1 MKTSPEG
8 IALMH
13 HFEGCRLIAYPDP
26 ATGGDPWT
34 IGWGHTGPEVMRGL
48 VWSQEYADL
57 MFAERLARE
66 FEPGVAALNVG
77 SITQSQF
84 DALVCL
90 SYNIGVRNLTRS
102 TLVRKLQAGDVL
114 GAADQFLVW
123 DKAAGKSM
131 KGLRRRRAAE
141 KMLFL
146 GSPAVDCIRFAET
159 VQ

>member
-8 IALMH
+8 IALLH

-34 IGWGHTGPEVMRGL
+34 IGWGHTGPEVHQGL
-48 VWSQEYADL
+48 VWAQAYADR
-57 MFAERLARE
+57 MFSERLARE
-66 FEPGVAALNVG
+66 FEPGVNALNVG
-77 SITQSQF
+77 HITQSQF
-84 DALVCL
+84 DAMVCL

-141 KMLFL
+141 RMLFL
-146 GSPAVDCIRFAET
+146 GSSAADAIRLVESVA
-159 VQ
+159 